1 MYIILYKFAFFF
13 SIFSRPYKMSNTS
26 QKHRDFVGEP
36 MGDKEVTE
44 IAGIG
49 PTYGSKLVD
58 KVSFFEYKLKIVY

>member
-1 MYIILYKFAFFF
+1 
-13 SIFSRPYKMSNTS
+13 MSNTS